1 MKLSCPVILASAS
14 SRRKELLSGMGIAF
28 TVIPAEVEELSP
40 SGNCPAAE
48 MVRLNACLKA
58 DAVAR
63 HHPGSLVLGSDTVV
77 VCGGRI
83 FGKPHSRKDAVA
95 MLKNLSGQ
103 THQVMSGVSLRF
115 GKCGLDHS
123 FTEIS
128 MVVFKTLTDASIR
141 EYMGLVNVMD
151 KAGAYAIQEHSEL
164 ILDRLDG
171 SLSNVIGLPVEHL
184 SRELIRLGKE
194 FNFLLEP

>member
-14 SRRKELLSGMGIAF
+14 PRRKELLSGMGLEF
-28 TVIPAEVEELSP
+28 SVIPAEVDEISP
-40 SGNCPAAE
+40 GSGYPAAE

-58 DAVAR
+58 DPIAKQ
-63 HHPGSLVLGSDTVV
+63 HPDSLVIGSDTVV
-77 VCGGRI
+77 VCEGRI
-83 FGKPHSRKDAVA
+83 FGKPHTSGEAVS
-95 MLKNLSGQ
+95 MLQNLSGRF
-103 THQVMSGVSLRF
+103 HQVMSGVSLRL
-115 GKCGLDHS
+115 GKCSLDHS

-128 MVVFKTLTDASIR
+128 RVKFKDLTDAAIR
-141 EYMGLVNVMD
+141 EYMDLVNVMD

-184 SRELIRLGKE
+184 TGELVRLGKE